1 MSMKELFNQYMDDK
15 GLSEKT
21 RDHYNYG
28 LTSRIKDFALKYC
41 KDYVSVYDLKKE
53 EAIKLIKQ
61 LESDCEFIRYF
72 EKSNGSPISAFHKY
86 IEFLDYLDN
95 ESLNYIVGATDDS
108 SSAANP
114 PYNKKMSVWV
124 NRYERNKEER
134 DKCIAEKGLN
144 CYVCGMNF
152 EEIYGDIGHGFI
164 HIHHIEFL
172 SKNGKDISENLIPV
186 CPNCH
191 AMLHIKKNG
200 ITMKYE
206 DLKELIK
213 NKKS

>member
-1 MSMKELFNQYMDDK
+1 MKELFFKFLEDQ

-21 RDHYNYG
+21 KDHYNYG
-28 LTSRIKDFALKYC
+28 LTSRIRDFALKYC
-41 KDYVSVYDLKKE
+41 KNYVSIYDLKKE
-53 EAIKLIKQ
+53 EAIKLIEQ
-61 LESDCEFIRYF
+61 LENDSEFIRYF

-86 IEFLDYLDN
+86 KEFLDYKDN
-95 ESLNYIVGATDDS
+95 ELLNYIVGASDINS
-108 SSAANP
+108 SSVIP
-114 PYNKKMSVWV
+114 PYNIRTSVWV

-134 DKCIAEKGLN
+134 DKCIAEKGIN

-152 EEIYGDIGHGFI
+152 EKVYGDIGHNFI
-164 HIHHIEFL
+164 HVHHIEFL
-172 SKNGKDISENLIPV
+172 SNNGKDVSENLIPV

-191 AMLHIKKNG
+191 AMLHVKKNG

-206 DLKELIK
+206 DLKEIIR